1 MNHTEILKRS
11 WKILWEYKTLWVFGV
26 ILALTSGGG
35 GGNGGGSSNFSTDT
49 NRNFNFP
56 GFDRIEPELRRFG
69 EIFENGLSQE
79 FWQTFSI
86 IILCLVCL
94 VLFLAI
100 VFAILRY
107 VSRVA
112 LIRMVD
118 ELETSGEKVNW
129 RAGFRL
135 GWSKRAF
142 RLFLIDLVI
151 TLPLIVIF
159 LFLFGCAFLPVIL
172 GAIPDGEP
180 SVASII
186 ATVGLVFLMVFI
198 AIIVGVAL
206 SLILQIIW
214 RECVIADLG
223 VFDSIRTGWRLLK
236 RNFKDV
242 FVMWLILVGVQIAFF
257 ILSIPVILLLV
268 GIGILIAGVL
278 GVLVFLGG
286 QVVSEAAGAIP
297 AIILGLVIFIA
308 VLSIPLLFL
317 NGLKETYL
325 STAWTLVYREITMTP
340 RVAAEDELPATTGP
354 ASGKDSAELQL
365 PS

>member
-1 MNHTEILKRS
+1 
-11 WKILWEYKTLWVFGV
+11 
-26 ILALTSGGG
+26 
-35 GGNGGGSSNFSTDT
+35 
-49 NRNFNFP
+49 
-56 GFDRIEPELRRFG
+56 
-69 EIFENGLSQE
+69 
-79 FWQTFSI
+79 
-86 IILCLVCL
+86 
-94 VLFLAI
+94 
-100 VFAILRY
+100 
-107 VSRVA
+107 
-112 LIRMVD
+112 
-118 ELETSGEKVNW
+118 
-129 RAGFRL
+129 
-135 GWSKRAF
+135 
-142 RLFLIDLVI
+142 
-151 TLPLIVIF
+151 
-159 LFLFGCAFLPVIL
+159 
-172 GAIPDGEP
+172 
-180 SVASII
+180 
-186 ATVGLVFLMVFI
+186 MVFI

-236 RNFKDV
+236 SNFKDV